1 MRTISAIIRVKPG
14 HEETM
19 RTALLDV
26 AAHVAAAEPDTIGFF
41 VSRAVDDPCLF
52 TTYERFADEDA
63 MARHNGSDVVARFFE
78 IARPLLDGPV
88 TLVTAVEASSKP

>member
-1 MRTISAIIRVKPG
+1 MRTITAIIRVAAG

-26 AAHVAAAEPDTIGFF
+26 AAHVAAAEPETVGFF
-41 VSRAVDDPCLF
+41 VSQAVDDPCLF
-52 TTYERFADEDA
+52 TTYERFADADA
-63 MARHNGSDVVARFFE
+63 MHRHNGSEVVARFFA